1 MYEKYKRLLEK
12 IDKTSYQV
20 SKETGISQT
29 AFSNWKTGR
38 SEPGLESLRILANYF
53 NVPIEYFQ
61 EGVRMIS
68 IGIHM
73 ALTAI
78 ILVIQISIMREQS
91 KIKEYLKRQE
101 LKEREKRKTAQLD
114 IPEWAEKVID
124 EYMANSDSD
133 RHQ

>member
-1 MYEKYKRLLEK
+1 
-12 IDKTSYQV
+12 
-20 SKETGISQT
+20 
-29 AFSNWKTGR
+29 
-38 SEPGLESLRILANYF
+38 
-53 NVPIEYFQ
+53 
-61 EGVRMIS
+61 MIS